1 MGRMIEER
9 IMVVEQVRVEMIG
22 RLHNFELIS
31 DKNIEEEESIKILKG
46 TLSREIEPRLKIYKR
61 ILKSEN

>member
-1 MGRMIEER
+1 MIEER